1 MGPHL
6 VVYWRLASPRG
17 PSLSLLWTIAPL
29 PDMVMSCDV
38 AMLAHGYHG
47 DMEMFQHKY
56 NRIGI
61 DQKPVIQVK
70 IQVKSEFTLW

>member
-1 MGPHL
+1 
-6 VVYWRLASPRG
+6 
-17 PSLSLLWTIAPL
+17 
-29 PDMVMSCDV
+29 
-38 AMLAHGYHG
+38 
-47 DMEMFQHKY
+47 MEMFQHKY